1 MSAAASEGVGGEEG
15 GVSAAP
21 SVSLVLIYSLLLQL
35 TVALPLS
42 SSGYELEPCAL
53 TQHILSLKR
62 TNICWQCFVQ
72 NSHNQEGPGKPFGY
86 LKPSSAGNTVNLIL
100 MPYDYPALLDLV
112 RGLFSFPKV
121 PPSKDWQQRFDQYL
135 TSIPPYYIQPIKVG
149 LLTKYGHAGGHL
161 IPEHISGNLKTSL
174 SNYLVKLK
182 GLSKVHSDKTN
193 AEIGKVREAA
203 KQDQDVKDSND
214 RGDPSLQAGKA
225 MAGGGQGARHGKGR
239 QADLGSK
246 RPDLFTNALDIVR
259 GDLIS
264 QLAKMKENVRRL
276 VEPSRFRPLIQREEQ
291 LHTVPIASMGNYQE
305 AIKNKVVVR
314 DPESDEPQRPLTFG
328 NPFKLPKHV
337 RVDEAEAGLDAHP
350 NAQGMEP
357 LGGDMPGNM
366 PGRNRKRNRSESP
379 APVLKEPGGPPEF
392 KRRQGSSGPG
402 PGHPGHDTGRNSR
415 PHQQLHQPMS
425 HPGGGPPPG
434 AKNGPGGQHLPHGQ
448 HGQQARPLGAGTA
461 GNGSGAG
468 QGIPPALKAQC
479 IKEVR
484 RPGRNY
490 DALLGLVQSVGVKE
504 DRRKLVEELTA
515 ECKRHR
521 KVDLILKLQA
531 LS

>member
-1 MSAAASEGVGGEEG
+1 M
-15 GVSAAP
+15 VSPAILF
-21 SVSLVLIYSLLLQL
+21 SLTLQL
-35 TVALPLS
+35 NPALTLS
-42 SSGYELEPCAL
+42 SSRYELEPCAL

-72 NSHNQEGPGKPFGY
+72 NSHTQEGPGKPFGY

-100 MPYDYPALLDLV
+100 MPYDYPALLELV

-135 TSIPPYYIQPIKVG
+135 TGIPPYYIQPIKVG
-149 LLTKYGHAGGHL
+149 LLTKYGPAGGHL

-182 GLSKVHSDKTN
+182 GLSKSHSDKTN
-193 AEIGKVREAA
+193 AEIGKVREAT
-203 KQDQDVKDSND
+203 KQEQDMKDSND
-214 RGDPSLQAGKA
+214 RGDPSLQAGKV
-225 MAGGGQGARHGKGR
+225 MAGGGPGARHGKGR
-239 QADLGSK
+239 LADPSK

-276 VEPSRFRPLIQREEQ
+276 VEPSRFRPLLQREEQ

-305 AIKNKVVVR
+305 AIKNRVVLR

-350 NAQGMEP
+350 NAQGMDH
-357 LGGDMPGNM
+357 LGGDMPGNL
-366 PGRNRKRNRSESP
+366 PGRNRRRKRSESP
-379 APVLKEPGGPPEF
+379 APVPKEPGGPPEF

-415 PHQQLHQPMS
+415 PQHPHPP
-425 HPGGGPPPG
+425 HPGGGGPPG
-434 AKNGPGGQHLPHGQ
+434 AKSGPIGQHLPHGP
-448 HGQQARPLGAGTA
+448 HGQQARPPSAGAGAA
-461 GNGSGAG
+461 GNGSSGVG
-468 QGIPPALKAQC
+468 PGIPPALKAQC

-490 DALLGLVQSVGVKE
+490 DALLGLVKSIGVKD
-504 DRRKLVEELTA
+504 DRRKLVDELTA

-531 LS
+531 LQ